1 MGRYGAPCSFRICM
15 QMPSLGFG
23 LGLRTDHYQHI
34 LDHRPAIDWFEAL
47 SENYMVAGGKPKYF
61 LHKIREQ
68 YPIVLHG
75 VSMSIGSTDPLD
87 ENYLLSLQA
96 LIDEIEPEWVSD
108 HLCWTGV
115 SGVNTHDLMPL
126 PYTEEAIANV
136 VERIVRVQDWLKRPL
151 LIENVSSY
159 ITYEHS
165 GMSEWE
171 FYTEVVERADC
182 LMLLDLNN
190 IYVSARNHDFDPLAY
205 IDAINPERVQ
215 QFHLAGHTDNGDH
228 VIDTHD
234 HDVRDEV
241 WDLYRHAISRF
252 GSVSTMIERDDN
264 IPPFAELE
272 AELAMARKIAA
283 EVQGDGRTA

>member
-1 MGRYGAPCSFRICM
+1 M

-34 LDHRPAIDWFEAL
+34 IDHRPAVDWFEAL

-75 VSMSIGSTDPLD
+75 VSLSIGSTDPLN
-87 ENYLLSLQA
+87 EKYLDALEA
-96 LIDEIEPEWVSD
+96 LIKEVEPEWVSD

-126 PYTEEAIANV
+126 PYTEEAIKNV
-136 VERIVRVQDWLKRPL
+136 AERIVRVQDRLKRPL

-159 ITYEHS
+159 VTYEHS
-165 GMSEWE
+165 AMSEWE
-171 FYTEVVERADC
+171 FYAEVVERADC

-190 IYVSARNHDFDPLAY
+190 IYVSARNHQFDPFDYLN
-205 IDAINPERVQ
+205 AINPERVQ

-241 WDLYRHAISRF
+241 WDLYRHALTRF
-252 GSVSTMIERDDN
+252 GPVSTMIERDDN
-264 IPPFAELE
+264 IPPFADLE
-272 AELAMARKIAA
+272 AELTQARDCAA
-283 EVQGDGRTA
+283 EVLDNGKPA

>member
-1 MGRYGAPCSFRICM
+1 M